1 LNGSM
6 GRVASSADNAA
17 MEAFFALVPK
27 NVLNTRRWQTRDQL
41 RRGGTSLD
49 PGRWGSVWGDTRN
62 LVRSVTPYGGLQA
75 LV

>member
-1 LNGSM
+1 M

-41 RRGGTSLD
+41 RLEIVTCIERTYHRRRRQRAL
-49 PGRWGSVWGDTRN
+49 GRI
-62 LVRSVTPYGGLQA
+62 TPVEFETNNRA
-75 LV
+75 AHAA